1 MQHKG
6 SELLMENF
14 DFVFKYLR
22 KSLSILDINFAF
34 SKLMY
39 SLVSE
44 NMHSK
49 YDKTVAVNQMPSSR
63 FLQIQSSLS
72 NFSES
77 QRDLTTS

>member
-22 KSLSILDINFAF
+22 KSLSILDLNFAF

-44 NMHSK
+44 NMLSK
-49 YDKTVAVNQMPSSR
+49 YDKTVAVNQIPSSR
-63 FLQIQSSLS
+63 FL
-72 NFSES
+72 
-77 QRDLTTS
+77 